1 MYCPNCFS
9 VLQPGVTRCSHCSF
23 DTREYAHSTDAL
35 PLYTSLNDQ
44 YMIGRVLGQGG
55 FGITYK
61 ALDTFKNR
69 VVAIKEYMPSNYAQR
84 TGCQVVP
91 IPGDTKAA
99 RIFERGKISYIDEIK
114 TLYQFENVQGIVQIF
129 THFQENNTAYL
140 VMEYLDGCNL
150 KAYVKSHGGRLDPAL
165 AGNYIVKA
173 ARALQQVHAG
183 HILHRD
189 ISPENIYILFG
200 GTEIK
205 LIDFGAAR
213 KCVEDS
219 EQENSVLLKPGFAPP
234 EQYSKNG
241 NQNTWTDVYALAAT
255 LYYIVSGKVPQDSLS
270 RMQADQLQPLDQ
282 MGLPIS
288 ASMAQAVRHALEID
302 YAKRTQTCTQFIDE
316 LVCGGWTERTIPQ
329 PPPNPPALPTC
340 IVTCVAGTNVGQ
352 RVWFKP
358 GETVSVG
365 RLAAC
370 NALVPS
376 TDMIISKRHCLI
388 TYNAQKQ
395 RFIVT
400 DVSTNGTYMQNG
412 KRLRYNQPEQIVP
425 GSILY
430 LAREHINIQLVAT

>member
-1 MYCPNCFS
+1 
-9 VLQPGVTRCSHCSF
+9 
-23 DTREYAHSTDAL
+23 
-35 PLYTSLNDQ
+35 
-44 YMIGRVLGQGG
+44 MIGRVLGQGG

-91 IPGDTKAA
+91 IPGDTKAD

-189 ISPENIYILFG
+189 ISPENIYILLG

-234 EQYSKNG
+234 EQYSKKG

-388 TYNAQKQ
+388 T
-395 RFIVT
+395 
-400 DVSTNGTYMQNG
+400 
-412 KRLRYNQPEQIVP
+412 
-425 GSILY
+425 
-430 LAREHINIQLVAT
+430 

>member
-9 VLQPGVTRCSHCSF
+9 VLQPGATRCSHCSF

-99 RIFERGKISYIDEIK
+99 RIFEHGKISYIDEIK

-173 ARALQQVHAG
+173 ARAL
-183 HILHRD
+183 
-189 ISPENIYILFG
+189 
-200 GTEIK
+200 
-205 LIDFGAAR
+205 
-213 KCVEDS
+213 EDS

-430 LAREHINIQLVAT
+430 LAREHIIIQLVAT

>member
-99 RIFERGKISYIDEIK
+99 RIFEHGKISYIDEIK

-150 KAYVKSHGGRLDPAL
+150 KAYVKSHGGRLDPPL

-189 ISPENIYILFG
+189 ISPENI
-200 GTEIK
+200 
-205 LIDFGAAR
+205 
-213 KCVEDS
+213 
-219 EQENSVLLKPGFAPP
+219 
-234 EQYSKNG
+234 
-241 NQNTWTDVYALAAT
+241 
-255 LYYIVSGKVPQDSLS
+255 
-270 RMQADQLQPLDQ
+270 
-282 MGLPIS
+282 
-288 ASMAQAVRHALEID
+288 
-302 YAKRTQTCTQFIDE
+302 
-316 LVCGGWTERTIPQ
+316 
-329 PPPNPPALPTC
+329 
-340 IVTCVAGTNVGQ
+340 
-352 RVWFKP
+352 
-358 GETVSVG
+358 
-365 RLAAC
+365 
-370 NALVPS
+370 
-376 TDMIISKRHCLI
+376 
-388 TYNAQKQ
+388 
-395 RFIVT
+395 
-400 DVSTNGTYMQNG
+400 
-412 KRLRYNQPEQIVP
+412 
-425 GSILY
+425 
-430 LAREHINIQLVAT
+430 

>member
-91 IPGDTKAA
+91 IPGDTKAD
-99 RIFERGKISYIDEIK
+99 RIFEHGKISYIDEIK

-189 ISPENIYILFG
+189 ITRRIFIFCLAEQRLSS
-200 GTEIK
+200 
-205 LIDFGAAR
+205 LI
-213 KCVEDS
+213 
-219 EQENSVLLKPGFAPP
+219 
-234 EQYSKNG
+234 
-241 NQNTWTDVYALAAT
+241 
-255 LYYIVSGKVPQDSLS
+255 
-270 RMQADQLQPLDQ
+270 
-282 MGLPIS
+282 
-288 ASMAQAVRHALEID
+288 
-302 YAKRTQTCTQFIDE
+302 
-316 LVCGGWTERTIPQ
+316 
-329 PPPNPPALPTC
+329 
-340 IVTCVAGTNVGQ
+340 
-352 RVWFKP
+352 
-358 GETVSVG
+358 
-365 RLAAC
+365 
-370 NALVPS
+370 
-376 TDMIISKRHCLI
+376 
-388 TYNAQKQ
+388 
-395 RFIVT
+395 
-400 DVSTNGTYMQNG
+400 
-412 KRLRYNQPEQIVP
+412 
-425 GSILY
+425 
-430 LAREHINIQLVAT
+430 LARQESAWKIANRRTACC